1 MVRETSTSNE
11 PRERDK
17 DEGLEEELA
26 RSKFKMAGIGSSRNN
41 EEDNQQKANWVWYR
55 NTNNPSTS
63 HHTNQIWQQPSL
75 DLYPGQINVCDLTT
89 SSRSLTISCQDCGNQ
104 AKKGC
109 THGRCRTCCKS
120 HGLDCPTHVRS
131 TWIPI
136 AKRRERQQQI
146 QTPTSNPITGGDRVE
161 NIPNTLNSSEMGD
174 ATFPDEVTSDAL
186 FRCVRMSGTD
196 DGDCEY
202 AYQTTVGIA
211 GHQFKGILYNQG
223 PDKTITPGTQ
233 FYENPPRS

>member
-1 MVRETSTSNE
+1 
-11 PRERDK
+11 
-17 DEGLEEELA
+17 
-26 RSKFKMAGIGSSRNN
+26 MAGIGSSRNN
-41 EEDNQQKANWVWYR
+41 EEDNQQNTNWVWYR
-55 NTNNPSTS
+55 NTNNNLSMS
-63 HHTNQIWQQPSL
+63 HNNQIWQQPSL
-75 DLYPGQINVCDLTT
+75 DLYPGQIDVCDLTT

-120 HGLDCPTHVRS
+120 HGLHCPTHVRS

-146 QTPTSNPITGGDRVE
+146 QTPISNRNGGGQRVGNYRE
-161 NIPNTLNSSEMGD
+161 INQPVTLDSSGLEMEET
-174 ATFPDEVTSDAL
+174 TFPDEVSSDAL

-196 DGDCEY
+196 DGEGQY

-211 GHQFKGILYNQG
+211 GHLFKGILYNQG
-223 PDKTITPGTQ
+223 PENMSMPTTH